1 MKKGIATILLIW
13 GAAGVAI
20 ACPACERQQ
29 PKFLRGILH
38 GAGPEHSWDYII
50 LVLMIIVTLLTLYFS
65 VKWLVKPGEKSPDH
79 IKRSILEDQD
89 DYE

>member
-1 MKKGIATILLIW
+1 MKKGITTAVLMWLAV
-13 GAAGVAI
+13 GAAL

-38 GAGPEHSWDYII
+38 GAGPEGPWDYVII
-50 LVLMIIVTLLTLYFS
+50 VLMIIVTLLTLYFS
-65 VKWLVKPGEKSPDH
+65 IKWLIKPGEKSRDH